1 MVDWTPLNTISSSD
15 NFFKFITLSGIV
27 ICLIALF
34 YPTHMQYQLELD
46 KLKFEQD
53 SLLLNLEAELVTKE
67 IYHLDEEIDNSKSS
81 IKELRKLGNHD
92 LEIENIKNNIEKKYD
107 LLAPKKKIILTQS
120 TIQSYNKKK
129 IELIQTQ
136 IDNYKSYKK
145 WLIIVS
151 FIFIVCGGLFW
162 AKSQFVSEKIKLN
175 QLSTDE

>member
-34 YPTHMQYQLELD
+34 YPTHMQNQLELD

-67 IYHLDEEIDNSKSS
+67 IYHLSEEIDSSKSL
-81 IKELRKLGNHD
+81 IKRLRKQGNQD
-92 LEIENIKNNIEKKYD
+92 LTIENIKNKIEKKYD
-107 LLAPKKKIILTQS
+107 LLAPKKKIILTKS
-120 TIQSYNKKK
+120 TIQSYNRKK

-136 IDNYKSYKK
+136 IDKYKSYKK
-145 WLIIVS
+145 WLLIVS
-151 FIFIVCGGLFW
+151 FIFTVGGGIFW
-162 AKSQFVSEKIKLN
+162 ARSQFVSEKIKRN
-175 QLSTDE
+175 QL